1 MCSAA
6 KYIFT
11 ITVFF
16 ACLSFFAKAQKTP
29 SVLPS
34 LFEEASKNGNAESAI
49 RQRMFVKVL
58 ADKGKV
64 FVGEPILAIYKFY
77 VDMNLYDYPSV
88 IKQPEFE
95 GWSVKELNFK
105 QSSDIETLNN
115 VVYSVYTIRKVQLTP
130 LQEGSLSL
138 GKAYVNNIVTMLESG
153 DSYRTNEYNIT
164 VSNTEDLVKVYPL
177 PEKNKPKNFYGVT
190 GVFDIEAHVAE
201 NSIAIDENNKLIITI
216 KGAGGVDA
224 ITKPEIA
231 WPDNTEHFDGTDSQ
245 HINQDNFPVTGDR
258 IFVVPFVGK
267 ATGNI
272 VIPPIEF
279 SFFNSSTNNYQT
291 VSTDS
296 ISVTFTKALD
306 KKDEFT
312 NVINY
317 DITNRRYLWIV
328 PAIAVTVAFIG
339 FISYR
344 RNNKLKIKNTK
355 PVTNTTAAPVF
366 VQPQTVY
373 KVKYRTDFSR
383 YLSELKTIT
392 ESKLFF
398 AKAKNL
404 LTRAVAERID
414 SNQYSEH
421 ILLEEL
427 VKRTY
432 NAPMCNKIASLYEAI
447 NLNLYAPFQTET
459 DLNFYFSEL
468 KNTVEELQAE
478 S

>member
-1 MCSAA
+1 
-6 KYIFT
+6 
-11 ITVFF
+11 
-16 ACLSFFAKAQKTP
+16 
-29 SVLPS
+29 
-34 LFEEASKNGNAESAI
+34 
-49 RQRMFVKVL
+49 
-58 ADKGKV
+58 
-64 FVGEPILAIYKFY
+64 
-77 VDMNLYDYPSV
+77 
-88 IKQPEFE
+88 
-95 GWSVKELNFK
+95 
-105 QSSDIETLNN
+105 
-115 VVYSVYTIRKVQLTP
+115 
-130 LQEGSLSL
+130 
-138 GKAYVNNIVTMLESG
+138 
-153 DSYRTNEYNIT
+153 
-164 VSNTEDLVKVYPL
+164 
-177 PEKNKPKNFYGVT
+177 
-190 GVFDIEAHVAE
+190 
-201 NSIAIDENNKLIITI
+201 
-216 KGAGGVDA
+216 
-224 ITKPEIA
+224 
-231 WPDNTEHFDGTDSQ
+231 
-245 HINQDNFPVTGDR
+245 
-258 IFVVPFVGK
+258 
-267 ATGNI
+267 
-272 VIPPIEF
+272 
-279 SFFNSSTNNYQT
+279 

-296 ISVTFTKALD
+296 ISVTFTKAVD

-404 LTRAVAERID
+404 LTRAVAERVD

-432 NAPMCNKIASLYEAI
+432 NVPMCNKIASLYEAI